1 MAGFRFRFREGGG
14 APTVFALFA
23 KDTETL
29 TKGDMVNLESGEID
43 LGATAD
49 TNLLGVLQETKA
61 GVDSTTKH
69 EVVVDEDAVYGVTD
83 ANARAVGDTLDLR
96 GATGAQGVTASSNR
110 EFVVVRASSATEET
124 LVRINQ
130 DAHAFRKAQ

>member
-14 APTVFALFA
+14 APTVFPFYA

-43 LGATAD
+43 LAATAD
-49 TNLLGVLQETKA
+49 TDILGALQETKA

-69 EVVVDEDAVYGVTD
+69 EVIIDEDAVYGVTD

-96 GATGAQGVTASSNR
+96 GATGAQGVTTSSNR
-110 EFVVVRASSATEET
+110 EFVVV
-124 LVRINQ
+124 
-130 DAHAFRKAQ
+130 

>member
-14 APTVFALFA
+14 APTVIAIVA

-29 TKGDMVNLESGEID
+29 TKGDMVNLEAGEID
-43 LGATAD
+43 LAATAD

-61 GVDSTTKH
+61 ALDSTTRH
-69 EVVVDEDAVYGVTD
+69 EVVIDEDAVYGVTD
-83 ANARAVGDTLDLR
+83 ANARSIGDTLDLR
-96 GATGAQGVTASSNR
+96 GATGAQGVAASSNR